1 MPKGKIFI
9 SYRRDSGAAAARLVR
24 EALCRR
30 RLRVF
35 MDVEDL
41 RSGHYSEILASQVR
55 ACSDFILVL
64 TRGSLERCL
73 QEGDWVTREVAEA
86 LKFRKNIVPVSF
98 EEVQWPEY
106 LPPEMAELRN
116 FQVCKLSNEYFAA
129 STARLIECLHT
140 RPPAARPFVIAAGIV
155 ALFAALVALAFATGI
170 FRGHRGKPPGEPN
183 PTNRPPGPSTPQ
195 VFTQPVILHGPA
207 GRTDEVELREA
218 ELQLW
223 MGKRLLGSEPVE
235 TNGHALFGFSLATYR
250 GQTVSA
256 RLIAEKDQWDL
267 KGHTVALRLTGDTNW
282 LELEHKDFTLRGSVK
297 DAAND
302 QPLQGAWV
310 SVERIGTNTDSTGL
324 FRLPMPG
331 ARWRPE
337 LQLLATNAGYIPT
350 NLSIQDP
357 FPQVQ
362 VRLRE
367 PDFSQTFRFVG
378 PNGTNEA
385 SALSGGLLK
394 LRADS
399 VVLGAL
405 IGPQGEAQ
413 FDALPPSLRGVQ
425 AVITLE
431 LERWQLKGGV
441 ASVTLSQTTTPLE
454 VEPTGIIVSGR
465 VTASDKD
472 QALKGAWVC
481 VEGLSTNTDVSGAF
495 RLFIPMV
502 RVRAQLQVVVTN
514 ADWQSTTNHYPTGQ
528 TGTLA
533 IRLQKPEPFTAV
545 LRLTGPGGTPPPAAL
560 GGALLKLQSGALA
573 GEATVGEQGQARFP
587 ALPRAVLGQT
597 ALLSLVAEDWQL
609 KGGQVSIRLAET
621 PNPLEVER
629 TRATFRG
636 QVRSEPDNQPLPNV
650 WVSIGGVAT
659 NTDQSGKFV
668 LLVPVEALQPPIE
681 LVATNAGYEPWRET
695 VQVDAGVLA
704 VGLKRQPLAPPVV
717 GPPPPPQPAKSEA
730 QLTNAV
736 ALARQQNQ
744 QAQLALSLNELGLL
758 YDGRG
763 QLPQACRAYDEAVEL
778 FGKLARSEPEPH
790 RSNLATCLC
799 NRGQAHEKRGEWQAA
814 LNDYDDA
821 RSLLEGL
828 RRSGT
833 DTVARI
839 AGTQELLGRV
849 QCAQQNQRQGLPN
862 LKQAA
867 ATYRKLAQE
876 DPARFR
882 SPLIRAL
889 EQYANALDLFDDRAL
904 AGQAFGEAVANYQ
917 ALGADQPDSPAHND
931 FATTLNRYAICLDHG
946 PDRNKARDLYLRAA
960 ALYRSAPISR
970 DPQTLKN
977 LATTLRNLGIHY
989 SETGELQSARKAYD
1003 EAIAVFLDLRKN
1015 KGWTNQT
1022 DYAGALRGYAVFL
1035 NNEIVKRRNEEDV
1048 KTAKADFNEALR
1060 IYRDAPLYPDRD
1072 ADLADTLHDWG
1083 TLLYNVDD
1091 TKGAREKYSD
1101 SLELAKRLWQKKK
1114 ENLDY
1119 DYGVKV
1125 CHFHL
1130 DLAKVCL
1137 DLADEGHAS
1146 YRKQARVEIDE
1157 AERVRN
1163 ELRSS
1168 PKTNLLDLKRR
1179 IDQLNSKLENKSQ

>member
-1 MPKGKIFI
+1 
-9 SYRRDSGAAAARLVR
+9 
-24 EALCRR
+24 
-30 RLRVF
+30 
-35 MDVEDL
+35 
-41 RSGHYSEILASQVR
+41 
-55 ACSDFILVL
+55 
-64 TRGSLERCL
+64 
-73 QEGDWVTREVAEA
+73 
-86 LKFRKNIVPVSF
+86 
-98 EEVQWPEY
+98 
-106 LPPEMAELRN
+106 
-116 FQVCKLSNEYFAA
+116 
-129 STARLIECLHT
+129 
-140 RPPAARPFVIAAGIV
+140 
-155 ALFAALVALAFATGI
+155 
-170 FRGHRGKPPGEPN
+170 
-183 PTNRPPGPSTPQ
+183 
-195 VFTQPVILHGPA
+195 
-207 GRTDEVELREA
+207 
-218 ELQLW
+218 
-223 MGKRLLGSEPVE
+223 LGSTPVE
-235 TNGHALFGFSLATYR
+235 TKGHALIEFLLATNR

-256 RLIAEKDQWDL
+256 RLSAEKDQWDL
-267 KGHTVALRLTGDTNW
+267 KGHTVALQLTGDTNW

-310 SVERIGTNTDSTGL
+310 SVERLGTNTDSTGL

-357 FPQVQ
+357 FQQVQ

-378 PNGTNEA
+378 PNGTNETG
-385 SALSGGLLK
+385 ALAGGLLK

-399 VVLGAL
+399 LVLGAL

-413 FDALPPSLRGVQ
+413 FEALPPSLRGVQ

-431 LERWQLKGGV
+431 LEGWQLKGGV
-441 ASVTLSQTTTPLE
+441 ASVRLSQTTPPLE
-454 VEPTGIIVSGR
+454 VEPTGMLVSGR
-465 VTASDKD
+465 VTGSDKD

-481 VEGLSTNTDVSGAF
+481 VEGVSTNTDVSGAF

-502 RVRAQLQVVVTN
+502 RARPQLQVVVTN
-514 ADWQSTTNHYPTGQ
+514 ADWQSTTNYYAVGQ
-528 TGTLA
+528 TGTLT
-533 IRLQKPEPFTAV
+533 IRLQKAEPFIQV
-545 LRLTGPGGTPPPAAL
+545 LRLTGPGGSPPAAAL
-560 GGALLKLQSGALA
+560 GGAMLKLQSGALS
-573 GEATVGEQGQARFP
+573 GEARVGEQGQAQFP

-597 ALLSLVAEDWQL
+597 ALLSLVAEEWRL
-609 KGGQVSIRLAET
+609 KGGQVSIRLSET
-621 PNPLEVER
+621 PSPLEVER
-629 TRATFRG
+629 TGATFRG
-636 QVRSEPDNQPLPNV
+636 QVRSEAENQPVPNV

-681 LVATNAGYEPWRET
+681 LVATYAGYEPWRQT

-704 VGLKRQPLAPPVV
+704 VGLKRQLVAPPV
-717 GPPPPPQPAKSEA
+717 GPPPPPLPAKTEA

-763 QLPQACRAYDEAVEL
+763 QLAQAGRAYDEAVEL
-778 FGKLARSEPEPH
+778 FGKLARSDPDPH

-814 LNDYDDA
+814 LNDYEDA

-828 RRSGT
+828 RRSDT
-833 DTVARI
+833 DTVVRI
-839 AGTQELLGRV
+839 ARTQEFLGRV

-867 ATYRKLAQE
+867 GTYRKLAQE

-882 SPLIRAL
+882 SPLLRAL
-889 EQYANALDLFDDRAL
+889 EQYANALDQFNDRAM
-904 AGQAFGEAVANYQ
+904 AGQAFGEAVGNYQ
-917 ALGADQPDSPAHND
+917 AIGAEQPDSPEHNN

-960 ALYRSAPISR
+960 ALYRSAPRSS

-989 SETGELQSARKAYD
+989 SETGELELARKAYA
-1003 EAIAVFLDLRKN
+1003 EAIGVFQDLRKN

-1048 KTAKADFNEALR
+1048 KTAKASFNEALG
-1060 IYRDAPLYPDRD
+1060 IYRDAPSHPDHD
-1072 ADLADTLHDWG
+1072 ADMADTLHDWG

-1101 SLELAKRLWQKKK
+1101 ALELAKRLWQKKK
-1114 ENLDY
+1114 EGLDY

-1137 DLADEGHAS
+1137 DLVDEGLTT

-1168 PKTNLLDLKRR
+1168 PKINLLDLKKR
-1179 IDQLNSKLENKSQ
+1179 IDQLNSKVENKSQ